1 MAKLKEKIGYALG
14 DAAAGGITW
23 KVMSIAFPLFFTNV
37 FGLTIADTAT
47 LMLIARMFDVVTD
60 PLMGTLADRTQ
71 SRWGTYRPWLIFGA
85 VPLGLVFALML
96 DTPDFG
102 PTGKRIWAYTL
113 YLLMMVVYTAVN
125 VPYGSLL
132 GVMTED
138 DNEKNQFSAFRM
150 VGAYAMG
157 FVTLLSFPYLQ
168 KLVGG
173 TPQHQYAVLG
183 ALFGLIAAAGT
194 LACGLLTRER
204 HKPVRADKFS
214 LKPFADLFRNRPW
227 VILTFIGISMNFF
240 NGFRY
245 AVAGYLFEYCLHG
258 DVTVSGL
265 IINYT
270 VFMTFGELTCMVFG
284 GVSPAFTRWVGSKR
298 MAFIWASAIC
308 VVVSVLFFFI
318 PMNPKYIW
326 MMVAAVVLT
335 SVGIGLY
342 SPLLWSMYADVADY
356 ATEKNGSSSTGL
368 IFSSGTMSQKFGTA
382 ISGSLVALL
391 LGLAG
396 LVSGTDAAG
405 QTIVTI
411 TDTDAV
417 CRMIWLL
424 FSIFPAAIALIMI
437 GLLYIYPIKK

>member
-23 KVMSIAFPLFFTNV
+23 KVKSIAFPLFFTNV

-96 DTPDFG
+96 YTPDFG

-382 ISGSLVALL
+382 ISGSLVALF